1 MNISPFH
8 TSYFI
13 FYVYLVLV
21 DVTSGRVARV
31 LDAKADAVVD
41 DVGYVSY
48 GKLVTSIDRVRLN
61 TSL

>member
-1 MNISPFH
+1 M
-8 TSYFI
+8 
-13 FYVYLVLV
+13 LVLAGL
-21 DVTSGRVARV
+21 TSTSRV

-48 GKLVTSIDRVRLN
+48 GKLVTIIDRVRLN